1 MQKCPTSKNRDS
13 AIPEHDYTPSSL
25 KPSESLQPISCCL
38 GQRKCFQPA
47 HLTTSPLPKGFIR
60 KIRGNQILDT
70 VVHIWSRIFDVEMN
84 CEEVSHYPYRWLPK
98 RWSAP
103 DVVIC
108 RPVLRKEAAL
118 PSSLITEATD
128 LEEQP
133 SRWKAVTHGEQCL
146 NRAPT
151 FSKRLQRELTTDRI
165 FQIEYYSTYVRLP
178 RGINKKAMLVFI
190 GRPSHGGNI

>member
-128 LEEQP
+128 LALEVKSSDSWWAVLEQSANIQQTSSERTYNWP
-133 SRWKAVTHGEQCL
+133 YFPNWT
-146 NRAPT
+146 
-151 FSKRLQRELTTDRI
+151 LQHICMFTQRH
-165 FQIEYYSTYVRLP
+165 
-178 RGINKKAMLVFI
+178 K
-190 GRPSHGGNI
+190 